1 MNETSPQEGRLF
13 EEAADLMIRLQN
25 DPGNPVSRQMVKRW
39 RARGP
44 AYERA
49 WLEVS
54 EIHGLTGRVLAPAHR
69 VEPRSKPGMTRRS
82 VVAAGLAGAGAL
94 AGGYLALPGLVLRAR
109 ADHLTGTAEIRRIAL
124 PDGGTATLGPDSA
137 IALHYDDRRRE
148 VALLAGMA
156 FFEVAKDPSR
166 PFRATTSE
174 MTATA
179 LGTAFDLSNDAGLVS
194 VSVEH
199 GLVEI
204 DVPGS
209 GPADG
214 NRLAAGQWATF
225 DEGTRLTTRG
235 NRDARQIGA
244 WRSGQILVENEP
256 VRAVVAK
263 IARWQAGR
271 VVIADAGL
279 GANRISGVFD
289 PGNPLRALEA
299 VVHPFGARVRSLGPY
314 LTVISSV

>member
-1 MNETSPQEGRLF
+1 MSETSPQEDRLF

-25 DPGNPVSRQMVKRW
+25 DPGNPVSREMVKRW

-44 AYERA
+44 SYEKA

-54 EIHGLTGRVLAPAHR
+54 EIHGLTGRALAPLHQ
-69 VEPRSKPGMTRRS
+69 VEPRSKQGVSRRS
-82 VVAAGLAGAGAL
+82 LVAAGVVGAGAL
-94 AGGYLALPGLVLRAR
+94 AGGYLALPGLILRAK
-109 ADHLTGTAEIRRIAL
+109 ADHLTGTAEIRRITL

-137 IALHYDDRRRE
+137 IALHYDDRQRSI
-148 VALLAGMA
+148 ALLAGMA
-156 FFEVAKDPSR
+156 FFEVAKHPSR
-166 PFRATTSE
+166 PFRAMTSE
-174 MTATA
+174 MAATA

-204 DVPGS
+204 AVPGS
-209 GPADG
+209 GFVDG
-214 NRLAAGQWATF
+214 NRLATGQWATF
-225 DEGTRLTTRG
+225 DEHTRLTMRG
-235 NRDARQIGA
+235 NRDARQIGT

-256 VRAVVAK
+256 VRAVVAR
-263 IARWQAGR
+263 IARWQPGR
-271 VVIADAGL
+271 VMIADTEF

-299 VVHPFGARVRSLGPY
+299 VVHPFGGRVRSLGPF
-314 LTVISSV
+314 LTVISSS

>member
-1 MNETSPQEGRLF
+1 MNETSPQEDRLF

-25 DPGNPVSRQMVKRW
+25 DPGNPVSREMVKRW

-49 WLEVS
+49 WLEAL
-54 EIHGLTGRVLAPAHR
+54 EIHGLTGRVLASADQ
-69 VEPRSKPGMTRRS
+69 VEPRPKQGLTRRS
-82 VVAAGLAGAGAL
+82 LVAAGVVGAGAM
-94 AGGYLALPGLVLRAR
+94 AGGYLALPGLILRAQ
-109 ADHLTGTAEIRRIAL
+109 ADHLTGTAEIRRVTL

-137 IALHYDDRRRE
+137 IALHFDDRRRA

-174 MTATA
+174 LAATA

-209 GPADG
+209 ASVDG
-214 NRLAAGQWATF
+214 ARLAAGQWATF

-263 IARWQAGR
+263 IARWQPGR
-271 VVIADAGL
+271 VMIADAGL

-314 LTVISSV
+314 LTVISSL